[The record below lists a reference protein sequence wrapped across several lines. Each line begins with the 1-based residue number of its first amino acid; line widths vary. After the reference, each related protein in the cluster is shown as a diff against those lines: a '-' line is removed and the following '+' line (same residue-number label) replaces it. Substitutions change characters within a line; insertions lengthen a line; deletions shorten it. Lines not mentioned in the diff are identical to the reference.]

1 MQEIGWIQQLAKL
14 KLVASQQERHATNKS
29 EIQLAIYNQQMMPR
43 LPGCLF
49 KFIQK
54 QPPDTRGVHSI
65 GRQLAIQFISDWCKK
80 TEKVFL
86 EISHKIHKEN
96 TCVRISFSNFI
107 KRHFCRDFF
116 KIDFGTCFPVNF
128 AKFLRTPF
136 SQLLACSQGDCYF
149 FLLIFISPPFHL
161 FVASQLAIGTLY
173 ILCESVL
180 RFN

>member
-1 MQEIGWIQQLAKL
+1 
-14 KLVASQQERHATNKS
+14 
-29 EIQLAIYNQQMMPR
+29 MPR

-54 QPPDTRGVHSI
+54 QPPDIRGVHSI

-96 TCVRISFSNFI
+96 TCVRVSFSNLI
-107 KRHFCRDFF
+107 KRDFSRDFF

-136 SQLLACSQGDCYF
+136 SQLLACSLGDCCF
-149 FLLIFISPPFHL
+149 FLLIFISASFHL
-161 FVASQLAIGTLY
+161 IVARYLIYLIIGNLY
-173 ILCESVL
+173 ILREFVL
-180 RFN
+180 QLN